1 MKPYAPNELEQKMKI
16 WNKLTLSLL
25 ISATTI
31 PVALATDAKKNTT
44 DYQSKFAQ
52 LESSANGRLGIM
64 AINTT
69 DNQQLEYRQN
79 ELFPFCSTGKVMVV
93 GAILKASESNP
104 QLMQR
109 QIHYSKQDTESS
121 GYAPITGQH
130 IVDGMSVSGLSQAAI
145 AYSDNGAMNQLL
157 HLLGGTQ
164 AVTSY
169 ARSIDDNK
177 FNLVRTEPQLNTAI
191 PNDVRDTTT
200 PAAMAYSLQ
209 KLSLGTALNQKQQL
223 QLQEWLKANTTGDK
237 RIRAGV
243 PKGWIVGDKTG
254 TGSYGTTNDV
264 AVIWPPQAK
273 PIILVVYFTQNE
285 KDAEPNDQVI
295 AQATK
300 IVIDKFTSQN
310 KK

>member
-1 MKPYAPNELEQKMKI
+1 MGA
-16 WNKLTLSLL
+16 WNKLKLLTL
-25 ISATTI
+25 ISTTT
-31 PVALATDAKKNTT
+31 VSLALAASNSSMQLISSSTT
-44 DYQSKFAQ
+44 YQTKFAQ

-64 AINTT
+64 AINTAN
-69 DNQQLEYRQN
+69 NQQIEYRSN

-109 QIHYSKQDTESS
+109 QLHYSKQDTESS

-130 IVDGMSVSGLSQAAI
+130 IKDGMSVSALSQAAI

-157 HLLGGTQ
+157 QILGGTQ
-164 AVTSY
+164 MVSTFAK
-169 ARSIDDNK
+169 SIGDNK

-191 PNDVRDTTT
+191 PGDERDTTT
-200 PAAMAYSLQ
+200 PVAMALSLQ
-209 KLSLGTALNQKQQL
+209 KLSLGTALDKKQQA

-243 PKGWIVGDKTG
+243 PKGWTVGDKTG
-254 TGSYGTTNDV
+254 TGSYGTTYDV
-264 AVIWPPQAK
+264 AVIWPPLAK
-273 PIILVVYFTQNE
+273 PIVLVVYFTQNK
-285 KDAEPNDQVI
+285 KDTKPNDQLI

-300 IVIDKFTSQN
+300 IVIDEFTTAS

>member
-1 MKPYAPNELEQKMKI
+1 MGA
-16 WNKLTLSLL
+16 WNKLKLL
-25 ISATTI
+25 ILISTTT
-31 PVALATDAKKNTT
+31 VSLAFAASNSSMPLISESGTT
-44 DYQSKFAQ
+44 YQTKFAQ
-52 LESSANGRLGIM
+52 LESSVNGRLGIM
-64 AINTT
+64 AINTAN
-69 DNQQLEYRQN
+69 NQQLEYRGN

-104 QLMQR
+104 QLMLR
-109 QIHYSKQDTESS
+109 QLHYSKQDTESS
-121 GYAPITGQH
+121 GYAPISGQH
-130 IVDGMSVSGLSQAAI
+130 IKDGMSVSALSQAAI

-157 HLLGGTQ
+157 QLLGGPQ

-169 ARSIDDNK
+169 ARSMGDDK
-177 FNLVRTEPQLNTAI
+177 FNFVRTEPQLNTAI
-191 PNDVRDTTT
+191 PGDERDTTT
-200 PAAMAYSLQ
+200 PVAMALSLQ
-209 KLSLGTALNQKQQL
+209 KLSLGTALDKKQQA

-273 PIILVVYFTQNE
+273 PIVLVVYFTQNK
-285 KDAEPNDQVI
+285 KDAKPNDQVI

-300 IVIDKFTSQN
+300 IVIDEFTTAS

>member
-1 MKPYAPNELEQKMKI
+1 MGA
-16 WNKLTLSLL
+16 WNKLKLLTL
-25 ISATTI
+25 ISTTT
-31 PVALATDAKKNTT
+31 VSLALAASNSSMQLISSSTT
-44 DYQSKFAQ
+44 YQTKFAQ

-64 AINTT
+64 AINTAN
-69 DNQQLEYRQN
+69 NQQIEYRSN

-109 QIHYSKQDTESS
+109 QLHYSKQDTESS

-130 IVDGMSVSGLSQAAI
+130 IKDGMSVSALSQAAI

-157 HLLGGTQ
+157 QILGGTQ
-164 AVTSY
+164 MVSTFAK
-169 ARSIDDNK
+169 SIGDNK

-191 PNDVRDTTT
+191 PGDERDTTT
-200 PAAMAYSLQ
+200 PVAMALSLQ
-209 KLSLGTALNQKQQL
+209 KLSLGTALDKKQQA

-243 PKGWIVGDKTG
+243 PKGWTVGDKTG

-264 AVIWPPQAK
+264 AVIWPPLAK
-273 PIILVVYFTQNE
+273 PIVLVVYFTQNK
-285 KDAEPNDQVI
+285 KDTKPNDQLI

-300 IVIDKFTSQN
+300 IVIDEFTTAS

>member
-1 MKPYAPNELEQKMKI
+1 MSA
-16 WNKLTLSLL
+16 WNKLKLLTL
-25 ISATTI
+25 ISTTTM
-31 PVALATDAKKNTT
+31 PLALAASNSSMQLISESSAT
-44 DYQSKFAQ
+44 YQAKFAQ

-64 AINTT
+64 AINTAN
-69 DNQQLEYRQN
+69 NQQLEYRGN

-109 QIHYSKQDTESS
+109 QLHYSKQDTESS

-130 IVDGMSVSGLSQAAI
+130 IKDGMSVSALSQAVI

-157 HLLGGTQ
+157 QLLGGPQ
-164 AVTSY
+164 AITSY
-169 ARSIDDNK
+169 ARSLGDDK

-191 PNDVRDTTT
+191 PNDKRDTTS
-200 PAAMAYSLQ
+200 PVAMALSLQ
-209 KLSLGTALNQKQQL
+209 KLSLGTALDKKQQL
-223 QLQEWLKANTTGDK
+223 QLQEWLKANTTGNK

-243 PKGWIVGDKTG
+243 PKDWIVGDKTG

-273 PIILVVYFTQNE
+273 PIVLVVYFTQNK
-285 KDAEPNDQVI
+285 KDAKPNDQVI

-300 IVIDKFTSQN
+300 IVIDEFTTAS
-310 KK
+310 KE

>member
-1 MKPYAPNELEQKMKI
+1 
-16 WNKLTLSLL
+16 
-25 ISATTI
+25 
-31 PVALATDAKKNTT
+31 
-44 DYQSKFAQ
+44 
-52 LESSANGRLGIM
+52 M
-64 AINTT
+64 AINTAN
-69 DNQQLEYRQN
+69 NQQIEYRSN

-109 QIHYSKQDTESS
+109 QLHYSKQDTESS

-130 IVDGMSVSGLSQAAI
+130 IKDGMSVSALSQAAI

-157 HLLGGTQ
+157 QILGGTQ
-164 AVTSY
+164 MVSTFAK
-169 ARSIDDNK
+169 SIGDNK

-191 PNDVRDTTT
+191 PGDERDTTT
-200 PAAMAYSLQ
+200 PVAMALSLQ
-209 KLSLGTALNQKQQL
+209 KLSLGTALDKKQQA

-243 PKGWIVGDKTG
+243 PKGWTVGDKTG

-273 PIILVVYFTQNE
+273 PIVLVVYFTQNK
-285 KDAEPNDQVI
+285 KDTKPNDQVI

-300 IVIDKFTSQN
+300 IVIDEFTTPS

>member
-1 MKPYAPNELEQKMKI
+1 MGA
-16 WNKLTLSLL
+16 WNKLKLLTL
-25 ISATTI
+25 ISTTTVSLAFATSNSSMQLI
-31 PVALATDAKKNTT
+31 SESGTT
-44 DYQSKFAQ
+44 YQTKFAQ

-64 AINTT
+64 AINTAN
-69 DNQQLEYRQN
+69 NQQIEYRSN

-109 QIHYSKQDTESS
+109 QLHYSKQDTESS

-130 IVDGMSVSGLSQAAI
+130 IKDGMSVSALSQAAI

-157 HLLGGTQ
+157 QILGGTQ
-164 AVTSY
+164 MVSTFAK
-169 ARSIDDNK
+169 SIGDNK

-191 PNDVRDTTT
+191 PGDERDTTT
-200 PAAMAYSLQ
+200 PVAMALSLQ
-209 KLSLGTALNQKQQL
+209 KLSLGTALDKKQQA

-243 PKGWIVGDKTG
+243 PKGWTVGDKTG

-273 PIILVVYFTQNE
+273 PIVLVVYFTQNK
-285 KDAEPNDQVI
+285 KDTKPNDQVI

-300 IVIDKFTSQN
+300 IVIDEFTTPS

>member
-1 MKPYAPNELEQKMKI
+1 MSA
-16 WNKLTLSLL
+16 WNKLKLLTL
-25 ISATTI
+25 ISTTTM
-31 PVALATDAKKNTT
+31 PLALAASNSSMQLISESSTT
-44 DYQSKFAQ
+44 YQAKFAQ

-64 AINTT
+64 AINTAN
-69 DNQQLEYRQN
+69 NQQLEYRGN

-109 QIHYSKQDTESS
+109 QLHYSKQDTESS

-130 IVDGMSVSGLSQAAI
+130 IKDGMSVNGLSQAAI

-157 HLLGGTQ
+157 QLLGGPQ

-169 ARSIDDNK
+169 ARSLGDNK

-191 PNDVRDTTT
+191 PSDERDTTT
-200 PAAMAYSLQ
+200 PTAMALSLQ
-209 KLSLGTALNQKQQL
+209 KLSLGTALDKKQQL

-243 PKGWIVGDKTG
+243 PKGWTVGDKTG

-264 AVIWPPQAK
+264 AVIWPPHAK
-273 PIILVVYFTQNE
+273 PIFLVVYFTQNK
-285 KDAEPNDQVI
+285 KDAKPNDQVI
-295 AQATK
+295 AQTTK
-300 IVIDKFTSQN
+300 IVIDEFATAS
-310 KK
+310 KKIK

>member
-1 MKPYAPNELEQKMKI
+1 
-16 WNKLTLSLL
+16 
-25 ISATTI
+25 
-31 PVALATDAKKNTT
+31 
-44 DYQSKFAQ
+44 
-52 LESSANGRLGIM
+52 
-64 AINTT
+64 
-69 DNQQLEYRQN
+69 
-79 ELFPFCSTGKVMVV
+79 MVV

-109 QIHYSKQDTESS
+109 QLHYSKQDTESS
-121 GYAPITGQH
+121 VYAPITGQH
-130 IVDGMSVSGLSQAAI
+130 IKDGMSVNGLSQAAI

-157 HLLGGTQ
+157 QLLGGPQ

-169 ARSIDDNK
+169 ARSLGDNK

-191 PNDVRDTTT
+191 PSDERDTTT
-200 PAAMAYSLQ
+200 PTAMALSLQ
-209 KLSLGTALNQKQQL
+209 KLSLGTALDKKQQT

-243 PKGWIVGDKTG
+243 PKDWAVGDKTG

-273 PIILVVYFTQNE
+273 PIVLVVYFTQNK
-285 KDAEPNDQVI
+285 KDAKPNDQVI

-300 IVIDKFTSQN
+300 IVIDEFATAS